1 MAHFL
6 KVYLL
11 LIPVLFAIDF
21 LWLGVLMPNFYK
33 TELGPLAR
41 TVDGALTP
49 VRWAAIMVYL
59 LIPLGIVLFALPHV
73 STDEMMSTALLWG
86 FLYGIVLY
94 GVYDMTNYSL
104 VKGWP
109 LRMAVVDIVWGGVLC
124 AAGTVIAAILDRRL
138 FPV

>member
-21 LWLGVLMPNFYK
+21 LWLGVAMPNFYK

-59 LIPLGIVLFALPHV
+59 LIPLGIVLF
-73 STDEMMSTALLWG
+73 
-86 FLYGIVLY
+86 

-104 VKGWP
+104 VEGWP
-109 LRMAVVDIVWGGVLC
+109 LRMAIVDILWGGVLC
-124 AAGTVIAAILDRRL
+124 AAGTVIAALLDRRL